1 MENGEWIVPFFWQ
14 HGEDHAVLSKYMD
27 KISESGMRGVCVE
40 ARPHPDFW
48 ENSGGVIWI

>member
-1 MENGEWIVPFFWQ
+1 MENGLYPFFWQ

-27 KISESGMRGVCVE
+27 KISESGMRGVWKHVHT
-40 ARPHPDFW
+40 PTFW